1 MSYGIQVTT
10 GTSNNIIIS
19 DSDKQ
24 FIGFYPITIGSGS
37 VTAQTFNSTTDLLFI
52 KKTTN
57 GSIAVLH
64 FNQSSNSS
72 QDNKIYFFAAQT
84 TSASAARTVDYIH
97 LRKIDTATP
106 TGNYGIQ
113 IKNSAGNVQFDSR
126 VQTTQNNTL
135 FVADTHAQ
143 YSVVVSQT
151 TFVST
156 TALGP
161 LTSYY
166 AGLIYN
172 SSPFSS
178 TKQFNPSFSNEYL
191 YFNNNASIYNGVGV
205 YHYGQI
211 PPFFGTGSGQAAA
224 NSTAILVAEL
234 VI

>member
-1 MSYGIQVTT
+1 MSYGVQVTT

-24 FIGFYPITIGSGS
+24 FVGFYPITIGSGS
-37 VTAQTFNSTTDLLFI
+37 VTAQTFNATTDLLFI
-52 KKTTN
+52 KRATA
-57 GSIAVLH
+57 GSVAILH
-64 FNQSSNSS
+64 FNQSSNNSHN
-72 QDNKIYFFAAQT
+72 NKIYFTASN
-84 TSASAARTVDYIH
+84 TSTVARTVDYIH

-113 IKNSAGNVQFDSR
+113 IKNSLGSVQFDSR
-126 VQTTQNNTL
+126 VQTTQNNTI
-135 FVADTHAQ
+135 FVTDTYAQ
-143 YSVVVSQT
+143 YSLAVSQT

-172 SSPFSS
+172 SSQFYS
-178 TKQFNPSFSNEYL
+178 TLQYNPSLAREYL
-191 YFNNNASIYNGVGV
+191 YFNTNASLYNGVGV
-205 YHYGQI
+205 YHFGQI
-211 PPFFGTGSGQAAA
+211 PPFFGGGSSQAAS

>member
-10 GTSNNIIIS
+10 GASNNIIIS

-24 FIGFYPITIGSGS
+24 FVGFYPITIGSGS
-37 VTAQTFNSTTDLLFI
+37 VTAQTFNPTTDLLFI
-52 KKTTN
+52 KKTTA
-57 GSIAVLH
+57 GSVAILH
-64 FNQSSNSS
+64 FNRSSNNSHN
-72 QDNKIYFFAAQT
+72 NKIYFTAANGST
-84 TSASAARTVDYIH
+84 VARTVDYIH

-113 IKNSAGNVQFDSR
+113 IKNSLGSVQFDSR
-126 VQTTQNNTL
+126 VQTTQNNTI
-135 FVADTHAQ
+135 FVTNTYAQ
-143 YSVVVSQT
+143 YSIAVSQT

-172 SSPFSS
+172 SNQFSS
-178 TKQFNPSFSNEYL
+178 TLQYNPSLANEYL
-191 YFNNNASIYNGVGV
+191 YFNTNASLYNGVGV